1 MLGAHLRR
9 RAAGARLPKQWS
21 RGAGHVPPAAW
32 SLSELNLEPDTS
44 SAPSLDGAAFDR
56 LVMLAHLANA
66 PGDAGHDSA
75 AMLRDLDGV
84 IRCAQTIKALNLSH
98 LSESEIYGMTE
109 ATEAAEDSLLDP
121 SVNVDVVV
129 EGEDSG
135 ALLRQAPMR
144 QGNFFQVP
152 LAK

>member
-1 MLGAHLRR
+1 MLSAHLLR

-32 SLSELNLEPDTS
+32 SLSELKLEPDTS

-75 AMLRDLDGV
+75 AVLRDLDGV
-84 IRCAQTIKALNLSH
+84 VRCAQTIKALNLSH

-109 ATEAAEDSLLDP
+109 ATEAIT
-121 SVNVDVVV
+121 
-129 EGEDSG
+129 SG
-135 ALLRQAPMR
+135 SQPW
-144 QGNFFQVP
+144 P
-152 LAK
+152 LER

>member
-1 MLGAHLRR
+1 MLRIRHAG
-9 RAAGARLPKQWS
+9 GARLLKRLS
-21 RGAGHVPPAAW
+21 RGAGHVPAAEW
-32 SLSELNLEPDTS
+32 SLSQLKLEPDTS
-44 SAPSLDGAAFDR
+44 SAPSLDSAAFDR

-66 PGDAGHDSA
+66 PGGSGHDSA
-75 AMLRDLDGV
+75 AVLRDLDGV
-84 IRCAQTIKALNLSH
+84 IRCAQTIKALDLSH
-98 LSESEIYGMTE
+98 LSEPEIYRMTE
-109 ATEAAEDSLLDP
+109 AMEAAEDDLLLDP
-121 SVNVDVVV
+121 SVDVDVVV